1 LIEINHLTKSYSDGE
16 SEILVVNDINLKIQ
30 EGEFIAIVGQ
40 SGSGKSKLLHL
51 IGGLENPTDGE
62 ILVFGKNITKLN
74 DSEKSKYRREIV
86 GYVFQDFILEGN
98 KTVLE
103 NVMMP
108 LVFSGGSH
116 LTRKKIAIDCLKKV
130 GLEHKKNQKV
140 NQLSGGQKQKVAIA
154 RSLVNEP
161 KILLADEPTG
171 NLDSKNGAEIMS
183 LLKSLNNS
191 GYTIL
196 MVTHNTEQTLETN
209 RVIRVTD
216 GKIVSIES
224 NEVGEKHEINRLF

>member
-1 LIEINHLTKSYSDGE
+1 MIEINHLSKSYSNGE
-16 SEILVVNDINLKIQ
+16 SEILVVNDVNLKIKD
-30 EGEFIAIVGQ
+30 GEFVAIVGQ

-51 IGGLENPTDGE
+51 LGGLETPTDGE

-74 DSEKSKYRREIV
+74 DIEKSKYRKEII
-86 GYVFQDFILEGN
+86 GYIFQDFILEGN

-108 LVFSGGSH
+108 LIFSCTNH
-116 LTRKKIAIDCLKKV
+116 HKRKQIALECLEKV
-130 GLEHKKNQKV
+130 GLENKKNQKV
-140 NQLSGGQKQKVAIA
+140 NQLSGGQKQRVAIA

-171 NLDSKNGAEIMS
+171 NLDSKTGAEIMN
-183 LLKSLNNS
+183 LLKSLNDK

-196 MVTHNTEQTLETN
+196 MVTHNTEQSLEADKI
-209 RVIRVTD
+209 IRIAD
-216 GKIVSIES
+216 GQIISVKS
-224 NEVGEKHEINRLF
+224 NEVEAK

>member
-1 LIEINHLTKSYSDGE
+1 MIEINHLTKSYSNGE

-51 IGGLENPTDGE
+51 LGGLESPTEGE

-108 LVFSGGSH
+108 LIFSGTNHS
-116 LTRKKIAIDCLKKV
+116 TRKQVAIECLKKV
-130 GLEHKKNQKV
+130 GLDHKKNQKV
-140 NQLSGGQKQKVAIA
+140 NQLSGGQKQRVAIA

-171 NLDSKNGAEIMS
+171 NLDSKTGAEIMS
-183 LLKSLNNS
+183 LLKSLNDS

-196 MVTHNTEQTLETN
+196 MVTHNTEQSLETDK
-209 RVIRVTD
+209 VIRIAD
-216 GKIVSIES
+216 GKIISINS
-224 NEVGEKHEINRLF
+224 NKVEEKA